1 MIAESEVARA
11 AMVEPMK
18 PVRSLLIT
26 SYVCSSDNWLP
37 AREIDAGCGGE
48 RFSGIRLTG
57 TFTFY
62 SRLLTVC
69 YLLLPTEQCLD
80 GF

>member
-1 MIAESEVARA
+1 
-11 AMVEPMK
+11 MVEPMK

-48 RFSGIRLTG
+48 ILKLTG

-62 SRLLTVC
+62 SLLAVC
-69 YLLLPTEQCLD
+69 YLLPTYRAVP
-80 GF
+80 